1 MLDAL
6 TAPRDWLLATLPPGL
21 IWEAIG
27 SAALATVGA
36 YALLLAAV
44 LVVGGGV
51 QAIWHRAGRR
61 PEPEH
66 IQSGVVPR
74 EQLLAALATAVRE
87 RDDALRELDEY
98 RRAADVTQEIHLP
111 DDTLTLELTR

>member
-21 IWEAIG
+21 IWEALG
-27 SAALATVGA
+27 SAALATIGA

-44 LVVGGGV
+44 LLVVGGV
-51 QAIWHRAGRR
+51 QAFWHRVGRR
-61 PEPEH
+61 PETAAEPEQREH
-66 IQSGVVPR
+66 

-87 RDDALRELDEY
+87 RDDALRQLAEH
-98 RRAADVTQEIHLP
+98 RRAADVTQETRLP
-111 DDTLTLELTR
+111 ADTLTLETV